1 MIADMPG
8 TRRLS
13 YRYRIYPTAAQKEAV
28 QANLDAC
35 RFIYN
40 RLLRMRIDSYQATKP
55 TLKVHVLAPGADPES
70 ERPEWLRGEDGEWVY
85 EEVPNPNYD
94 PEAKPLTK
102 FDCSKLV
109 SVIKAQAASEDGRF
123 LLKEADSSALIYA
136 NNNLDAAY
144 QAFFRR
150 AKQGGGKPGFPRFKS
165 RRNPMRA
172 YKTAGAV
179 IARREGAKWEKLKSF
194 DGAQGKWTHIYLPK
208 VGFVRAK
215 IHRMPQG
222 EQVSCAVRAEADGT
236 FFAVVNVKNAPM
248 PEAAAP
254 VAGPVGVTFGV
265 SHWAVDSDGEAR
277 DLPDT
282 SDLERRLAREKR
294 RLSRRKGARKGETK
308 SANYEKQRL
317 KVARLEAKIRR
328 KREYAVHGLT
338 SELSKTREAVAS
350 REMASK
356 DMLER
361 DSRATENIPRKA
373 RRAINKGIAE
383 GSFAE
388 VNRQL
393 AYKCAWRGT
402 PFALVPSTT
411 ATAQTCSA
419 CGHVENAV
427 ADDLR
432 PRWRCPECGTV
443 HDRKGN
449 GAQNVLEEGMRLLAE
464 AEE

>member
-109 SVIKAQAASEDGRF
+109 SVIKAQAVSEDGRF
-123 LLKEADSSALIYA
+123 FLKEADSTALIYA

-150 AKQGGGKPGFPRFKS
+150 VKQGGKPGFPRFKS
-165 RRNPMRA
+165 RKNPMRA

-194 DGAQGKWTHIYLPK
+194 EGAQGGWTHIYLPK
-208 VGFVRAK
+208 VGYVRAK

-236 FFAVVNVKNAPM
+236 YFAVVNVKNAPM
-248 PEAAAP
+248 PEAAVP
-254 VAGPVGVTFGV
+254 VAGPVGITYGV
-265 SHWAVDSDGEAR
+265 SHWAVDSDGEVR
-277 DLPDT
+277 ELPDV
-282 SDLERRLAREKR
+282 SALERRLAREKR
-294 RLSRRKGARKGETK
+294 RLARRKGAKKGEVK
-308 SANYEKQRL
+308 SANYEKQRA

-350 REMASK
+350 REMSSK
-356 DMLER
+356 DMMER
-361 DSRATENIPRKA
+361 DSRATANIPRKA

-411 ATAQTCSA
+411 ATAQTCSE
-419 CGHVENAV
+419 CGHVEKAV

-432 PRWRCPECGTV
+432 PSWRCPECGAV

-449 GAQNVLEEGMRLLAE
+449 GAQNVLEEGMRLLADT
-464 AEE
+464 AE

>member
-1 MIADMPG
+1 MSADIPG

-13 YRYRIYPTAAQKEAV
+13 YKYRIYPTEAQKEAI
-28 QANLDAC
+28 QANIDAC
-35 RFIYN
+35 RYIYN
-40 RLLRMRIDSYQATKP
+40 RLLRMRIDSYQATKQ
-55 TLKVHVLAPGADPES
+55 TLRVHVLAPGANLES
-70 ERPEWLRGEDGEWVY
+70 EHPEWLRDEDGEWVY
-85 EEVPNPNYD
+85 EEVPNPDYD
-94 PEAKPLTK
+94 PEAKALTK

-109 SVIKAQAASEDGRF
+109 STIKSQTFSEDGRLF
-123 LLKEADSSALIYA
+123 LKEADSTALIYA

-150 AKQGGGKPGFPRFKS
+150 AKKGGKPGFPRFKS
-165 RRNPMRA
+165 RKNPMRA
-172 YKTAGAV
+172 YKTGGAV
-179 IARREGAKWEKLKSF
+179 IARHNGERWEKLKSLS
-194 DGAQGKWTHIYLPK
+194 DAEGKWTHVYLPK

-265 SHWAVDSDGEAR
+265 SHWAVDSDGEVR

-294 RLSRRKGARKGETK
+294 RLSRRKGARKGEKK
-308 SANYEKQRL
+308 SANYEKQRV

-338 SELSKTREAVAS
+338 SELSKTHGAVVS

-361 DSRATENIPRKA
+361 DSRATKMIPRKA
-373 RRAINKGIAE
+373 RRSINKGITE

-393 AYKCAWRGT
+393 AYKCAWRGV

-411 ATAQTCSA
+411 ATAQTCSV
-419 CGHVENAV
+419 CGHVEKAL

-464 AEE
+464 AAE

>member
-1 MIADMPG
+1 MSADMPG

-13 YRYRIYPTAAQKEAV
+13 YKYRIYPTASQKEAI
-28 QANLDAC
+28 QANIDAC
-35 RFIYN
+35 RYIYN

-55 TLKVHVLAPGADPES
+55 TLREHVLAPGADPES
-70 ERPEWLRGEDGEWVY
+70 ERPEWLRDGDGEWVY
-85 EEVPNPNYD
+85 EEVPNPDYD
-94 PEAKPLTK
+94 PEAKALTK

-109 SVIKAQAASEDGRF
+109 STIKSQTVSEDGRLF
-123 LLKEADSSALIYA
+123 LKEADSTALIYA

-150 AKQGGGKPGFPRFKS
+150 VKQGGKPGFPRSKS
-165 RRNPMRA
+165 RKNPIRT

-179 IARREGAKWEKLKSF
+179 ISRRDGEGWEKLKSF
-194 DGAQGKWTHIYLPK
+194 TDAEGEWTHVYLPK
-208 VGFVRAK
+208 VGYVRAK

-222 EQVSCAVRAEADGT
+222 EQVSCAVRCEADGT
-236 FFAVVNVKNAPM
+236 CFAVVNVKNAPM

-265 SHWAVDSDGEAR
+265 SHWAVDSDGEVR
-277 DLPDT
+277 DLPDV
-282 SDLERRLAREKR
+282 SDLERRLVREKR
-294 RLSRRKGARKGETK
+294 RLSRRKGARKGEMK
-308 SANYEKQRL
+308 SANYEKQRV

-328 KREYAVHGLT
+328 RREYAVHGLT
-338 SELSKTREAVAS
+338 SELSKTHEAVAS

-356 DMLER
+356 NMMER

-393 AYKCAWRGT
+393 AYKCAWRGV
-402 PFALVPSTT
+402 PFALVPATT
-411 ATAQTCSA
+411 ATAQTCSE
-419 CGHVENAV
+419 CGHIEKAV

-464 AEE
+464 GAE

>member
-1 MIADMPG
+1 MSADVPG

-13 YRYRIYPTAAQKEAV
+13 YRFRIYPTEPQKEAI
-28 QANLDAC
+28 QANIDAC
-35 RFIYN
+35 RYVYN

-55 TLKVHVLAPGADPES
+55 TLKEHVLAPGADPES

-85 EEVPNPNYD
+85 EEVPNPGYD
-94 PEAKPLTK
+94 PEAKALTK

-109 SVIKAQAASEDGRF
+109 STIKSQTVSEDGRF
-123 LLKEADSSALIYA
+123 FLKEADSTALIYA

-150 AKQGGGKPGFPRFKS
+150 VKQGGKPGFPRFKS
-165 RRNPMRA
+165 RKNPMRA
-172 YKTAGAV
+172 YKTSGAAISRRGAGD
-179 IARREGAKWEKLKSF
+179 KWEKLKSF
-194 DGAQGKWTHIYLPK
+194 EVAEGKWTHIYLPK

-248 PEAAAP
+248 PETAAP

-265 SHWAVDSDGEAR
+265 SHWAVDSDGEVR

-282 SDLERRLAREKR
+282 TDLERRLAREKR

-308 SANYEKQRL
+308 SANYEKRRL

-328 KREYAVHGLT
+328 RREYAVHGLT
-338 SELSKTREAVAS
+338 SELSKTHEAVIS

-356 DMLER
+356 NMLER

-373 RRAINKGIAE
+373 RRSINKGIAE

-393 AYKCAWRGT
+393 AYKCAWRGV
-402 PFALVPSTT
+402 PFALVPATT

-419 CGHVENAV
+419 CGHVEKAV

>member
-1 MIADMPG
+1 MSADMPG

-13 YRYRIYPTAAQKEAV
+13 YKFRIYPTEAQKEAI
-28 QANLDAC
+28 QANIDAC
-35 RFIYN
+35 RYIYN

-55 TLKVHVLAPGADPES
+55 TLKVHVLAPGADPDS
-70 ERPEWLRGEDGEWVY
+70 ERPEWLRGEGGEWVY
-85 EEVPNPNYD
+85 EEVPNPDYD

-109 SVIKAQAASEDGRF
+109 STIKSQTVSEDGRF
-123 LLKEADSSALIYA
+123 FLKEADSTALIYA

-150 AKQGGGKPGFPRFKS
+150 VKQGGKPGFPRFKS

-179 IARREGAKWEKLKSF
+179 ISRRDGQGWEKLKSLSE
-194 DGAQGKWTHIYLPK
+194 AEGKWTHVYLPK
-208 VGFVRAK
+208 VGFVRAR
-215 IHRMPQG
+215 IHR
-222 EQVSCAVRAEADGT
+222 R
-236 FFAVVNVKNAPM
+236 
-248 PEAAAP
+248 
-254 VAGPVGVTFGV
+254 
-265 SHWAVDSDGEAR
+265 
-277 DLPDT
+277 
-282 SDLERRLAREKR
+282 
-294 RLSRRKGARKGETK
+294 
-308 SANYEKQRL
+308 
-317 KVARLEAKIRR
+317 
-328 KREYAVHGLT
+328 REYAVHGLT

-356 DMLER
+356 NMLER
-361 DSRATENIPRKA
+361 DTRAVEKIPRKA
-373 RRAINKGIAE
+373 RRSINKGIAE

-393 AYKCAWRGT
+393 AYKCGWRGVA
-402 PFALVPSTT
+402 FVVVPSTT

-419 CGHVENAV
+419 CGHVEQAV
-427 ADDLR
+427 ADDLK

-449 GAQNVLEEGMRLLAE
+449 GAQNVLEEGMLLLAE
-464 AEE
+464 AKE

>member
-1 MIADMPG
+1 MSADVPG

-13 YRYRIYPTAAQKEAV
+13 YKYRIYPTEAQKEAI
-28 QANLDAC
+28 QANIDAC
-35 RFIYN
+35 RYIYN
-40 RLLRMRIDSYQATKP
+40 SLLRMRIDSYQATKP
-55 TLKVHVLAPGADPES
+55 TLRTHVLAPGADPES
-70 ERPEWLRGEDGEWVY
+70 ERPEWLRGEGGEWVY
-85 EEVPNPNYD
+85 EEIPNPDYD

-109 SVIKAQAASEDGRF
+109 STIKSQTVSEDGRF
-123 LLKEADSSALIYA
+123 FLKEADSTALIYA
-136 NNNLDAAY
+136 NNNLDTAY

-150 AKQGGGKPGFPRFKS
+150 VKQGGKPGFPRFKS
-165 RRNPMRA
+165 RKNPMRA

-179 IARREGAKWEKLKSF
+179 ISRRYGEGWEKLKSLS
-194 DGAQGKWTHIYLPK
+194 DAEGKWTHVYLPK

-222 EQVSCAVRAEADGT
+222 EQVSCVVRAEADGT
-236 FFAVVNVKNAPM
+236 YYAVINVKNAPM
-248 PEAAAP
+248 SEAAAP
-254 VAGPVGVTFGV
+254 VAGPVGITFGV
-265 SHWAVDSDGEAR
+265 SHWAVDSDGEVR

-282 SDLERRLAREKR
+282 SA
-294 RLSRRKGARKGETK
+294 
-308 SANYEKQRL
+308 
-317 KVARLEAKIRR
+317 LEAKIRR

-338 SELSKTREAVAS
+338 SELSKTHEAVAS

-361 DSRATENIPRKA
+361 DSRATKTIPRKA
-373 RRAINKGIAE
+373 RRSINKGITE

-393 AYKCAWRGT
+393 AYKCAWRGV

-411 ATAQTCSA
+411 ATAQTCSV
-419 CGHVENAV
+419 CGHVEKAV

-432 PRWRCPECGTV
+432 PRWHCPECGTV

-464 AEE
+464 AAE

>member
-1 MIADMPG
+1 MSADMPG

-13 YRYRIYPTAAQKEAV
+13 YKYRIYPTEAQKEAI
-28 QANLDAC
+28 QANIDAC

-55 TLKVHVLAPGADPES
+55 MLRVHVLAPGADPES
-70 ERPEWLRGEDGEWVY
+70 ERPEWLRGEHGEWVY
-85 EEVPNPNYD
+85 EEVPNPDCD
-94 PEAKPLTK
+94 PEAKALTK
-102 FDCSKLV
+102 FDCSKLL
-109 SVIKAQAASEDGRF
+109 STIKSQTFSEDGRLF
-123 LLKEADSSALIYA
+123 LKEADSTALGYA
-136 NNNLDAAY
+136 NNNLDTAY

-150 AKQGGGKPGFPRFKS
+150 VKQGGKPGFPRFKS
-165 RRNPMRA
+165 RKNPMRA
-172 YKTAGAV
+172 YKTGGAV
-179 IARREGAKWEKLKSF
+179 IARRNGEGWEKLKSLS
-194 DGAQGKWTHIYLPK
+194 DAEGKWTHVYLPK

-222 EQVSCAVRAEADGT
+222 EQVSCTVRAEADGT

-265 SHWAVDSDGEAR
+265 SHWAVDSDGEVR

-282 SDLERRLAREKR
+282 SALERRLAREQR
-294 RLSRRKGARKGETK
+294 RLSRRKGAKKGETK
-308 SANYEKQRL
+308 SANYEKQRV

-328 KREYAVHGLT
+328 KREYAVHSLT
-338 SELSKTREAVAS
+338 SELSKMHEAVAS

-361 DSRATENIPRKA
+361 DSRTAKLIPRKA
-373 RRAINKGIAE
+373 RRAINKGISE

-393 AYKCAWRGT
+393 AYKCAWRGV

-419 CGHVENAV
+419 CGHVEKAV
-427 ADDLR
+427 ANDLR

-464 AEE
+464 AAE

>member
-1 MIADMPG
+1 MS
-8 TRRLS
+8 T
-13 YRYRIYPTAAQKEAV
+13 
-28 QANLDAC
+28 
-35 RFIYN
+35 
-40 RLLRMRIDSYQATKP
+40 
-55 TLKVHVLAPGADPES
+55 
-70 ERPEWLRGEDGEWVY
+70 
-85 EEVPNPNYD
+85 
-94 PEAKPLTK
+94 
-102 FDCSKLV
+102 
-109 SVIKAQAASEDGRF
+109 IKSQTVSEDGRF
-123 LLKEADSSALIYA
+123 FLKEADSTALIYA

-150 AKQGGGKPGFPRFKS
+150 VKQGGKPGFPRFKS

-179 IARREGAKWEKLKSF
+179 LSRRDGEGWEKLKSLSE
-194 DGAQGKWTHIYLPK
+194 AEGKWTHVYLPK

-215 IHRMPQG
+215 IHRRPQG
-222 EQVSCAVRAEADGT
+222 EQVSCAVRAEAVGT
-236 FFAVVNVKNAPM
+236 YFAVVNVKNAPM

-254 VAGPVGVTFGV
+254 VAGPVGITFGV
-265 SHWAVDSDGEAR
+265 SHWVVDSDGEVR

-294 RLSRRKGARKGETK
+294 RLSRRKGAKKGETK
-308 SANYEKQRL
+308 SANFEKQRL

-328 KREYAVHGLT
+328 RREYAVHGLT

-356 DMLER
+356 DMMER
-361 DSRATENIPRKA
+361 DSRTTENIPRKA
-373 RRAINKGIAE
+373 RRSINKGIAE

-402 PFALVPSTT
+402 AFALVPATT

-419 CGHVENAV
+419 CGHVEKAV

-432 PRWRCPECGTV
+432 PRWRCPKCGTV

>member
-1 MIADMPG
+1 MIADIPG

-13 YRYRIYPTAAQKEAV
+13 YKYRIYPTAAQKDAI

-40 RLLRMRIDSYQATKP
+40 RLLRLRIDSYQATKP
-55 TLKVHVLAPGADPES
+55 TLKVHALALGADPES
-70 ERPEWLRGEDGEWVY
+70 ERPEWLRDEDGEWVY
-85 EEVPNPNYD
+85 EEVPNPDYD
-94 PEAKPLTK
+94 PEAKALTK

-109 SVIKAQAASEDGRF
+109 KIIKNQAVSEDGRF
-123 LLKEADSSALIYA
+123 FLKEADSTALIFA

-150 AKQGGGKPGFPRFKS
+150 VKQGGKPGFPRFKS
-165 RRNPMRA
+165 RKNPIRA
-172 YKTAGAV
+172 YKTSGAA
-179 IARREGAKWEKLKSF
+179 ISRRDGDKWEKLNSF
-194 DGAQGKWTHIYLPK
+194 DGAEGKWTHIYLPK

-215 IHRMPQG
+215 IHRMPEG

-236 FFAVVNVKNAPM
+236 FLAVVNVKNAPM
-248 PEAAAP
+248 PEASSP
-254 VAGPVGVTFGV
+254 VAGPVGITYGV
-265 SHWAVDSDGEAR
+265 SHWAVDSDGEVR
-277 DLPDT
+277 DLPDM
-282 SDLERRLAREKR
+282 SSLERRLLREKR
-294 RLSRRKGARKGETK
+294 KLSRRKGARKGEAK
-308 SANYEKQRL
+308 SANYEKQRI

-350 REMASK
+350 REMSSK
-356 DMLER
+356 NMLER

-411 ATAQTCSA
+411 ATAQTCSE
-419 CGHVENAV
+419 CGHVEKTV
-427 ADDLR
+427 ADDLK

-449 GAQNVLEEGMRLLAE
+449 GAQNVLEDGLRLLAE
-464 AEE
+464 TSE

>member
-13 YRYRIYPTAAQKEAV
+13 YKYRIYPTAAQKEV
-28 QANLDAC
+28 IQANIDAC
-35 RFIYN
+35 RYVYN
-40 RLLRMRIDSYQATKP
+40 CLLRMRIDSYQATKP
-55 TLKVHVLAPGADPES
+55 TLRVHVLAPGADPES

-85 EEVPNPNYD
+85 KEVPNPDYD
-94 PEAKPLTK
+94 PEAKALTK

-109 SVIKAQAASEDGRF
+109 KTIKNQAVSEDGSF
-123 LLKEADSSALIYA
+123 FLKEADSTALIFA

-150 AKQGGGKPGFPRFKS
+150 VKQGGKPGFPRFKS
-165 RRNPMRA
+165 RKNPMRA

-179 IARREGAKWEKLKSF
+179 ISRRDGEKWEKLKSF
-194 DGAQGKWTHIYLPK
+194 DGAQGGWTHIYLPK
-208 VGFVRAK
+208 VGFVRAR

-248 PEAAAP
+248 PEASEP
-254 VAGPVGVTFGV
+254 VAGPVGITYGV
-265 SHWAVDSDGEAR
+265 SHWAVDSDGEVR

-350 REMASK
+350 REMSSK
-356 DMLER
+356 DMMER
-361 DSRATENIPRKA
+361 DSRATANIPRKA
-373 RRAINKGIAE
+373 RRAINRGIAE

-419 CGHVENAV
+419 CGHVEKAV

-432 PRWRCPECGTV
+432 PSWRCPECGTV

-449 GAQNVLEEGMRLLAE
+449 GAQNVLEEGMRLLVNTVK
-464 AEE
+464 

>member
-1 MIADMPG
+1 MSADMPG

-13 YRYRIYPTAAQKEAV
+13 YKFRIYPTEAQKEAI
-28 QANLDAC
+28 QANIDAC
-35 RFIYN
+35 RYIYN

-55 TLKVHVLAPGADPES
+55 TLRVHVLAQGADPES
-70 ERPEWLRGEDGEWVY
+70 ERPEWLRDEDGEWVY
-85 EEVPNPNYD
+85 EEVPNPDYD
-94 PEAKPLTK
+94 YEAKALTK

-109 SVIKAQAASEDGRF
+109 STIKSQTFSEDGRLF
-123 LLKEADSSALIYA
+123 LKEADSTALIYA
-136 NNNLDAAY
+136 NNNLDSAY

-150 AKQGGGKPGFPRFKS
+150 AKKGGKPGFPRFKS
-165 RRNPMRA
+165 RKNPMRA
-172 YKTAGAV
+172 YKTGGAV
-179 IARREGAKWEKLKSF
+179 IARRNGKGWEKLKSLS
-194 DGAQGKWTHIYLPK
+194 DAEGKWTHVYPPK

-222 EQVSCAVRAEADGT
+222 EQVSCVVRAEADGT

-254 VAGPVGVTFGV
+254 VAGPVGITFGV
-265 SHWAVDSDGEAR
+265 SHWAVDSDGEVR
-277 DLPDT
+277 DLPDM
-282 SDLERRLAREKR
+282 SALERRLAREQR
-294 RLSRRKGARKGETK
+294 RLSRRKGAKKGEMK
-308 SANYEKQRL
+308 SANYEKQRV

-338 SELSKTREAVAS
+338 SELSKTHEAVIS

-361 DSRATENIPRKA
+361 DSRATGNIPRKA
-373 RRAINKGIAE
+373 RRSINKGISE

-393 AYKCAWRGT
+393 AYKCAWRGV

-419 CGHVENAV
+419 CGHVEKAL

-449 GAQNVLEEGMRLLAE
+449 GAQNVLVEGMRLLAE

>member
-1 MIADMPG
+1 MSADMPG

-13 YRYRIYPTAAQKEAV
+13 YKYRIYPTEAQKEAI
-28 QANLDAC
+28 QANIDAC
-35 RFIYN
+35 RYIYN
-40 RLLRMRIDSYQATKP
+40 RLLRMRIDSYQATKQ
-55 TLKVHVLAPGADPES
+55 TLRVHVLAPGADPES

-85 EEVPNPNYD
+85 EEVPNPDYD
-94 PEAKPLTK
+94 PEAKALSK

-109 SVIKAQAASEDGRF
+109 STIKSQTFSEDGRLF
-123 LLKEADSSALIYA
+123 LKEADSTALIYA

-150 AKQGGGKPGFPRFKS
+150 AKKGGKPGFPRFKS
-165 RRNPMRA
+165 RKNPMRA
-172 YKTAGAV
+172 YKTGGAV
-179 IARREGAKWEKLKSF
+179 IARRNGEGWEKLKSF
-194 DGAQGKWTHIYLPK
+194 FDVEGKWTHVYLPK
-208 VGFVRAK
+208 VGFVRAR

-265 SHWAVDSDGEAR
+265 SHWAVDSDGEVR

-282 SDLERRLAREKR
+282 SALERRLARGKR

-308 SANYEKQRL
+308 SANYEKQRV

-338 SELSKTREAVAS
+338 SELSKMHEAVIS

-361 DSRATENIPRKA
+361 DSRATKMIPRKA
-373 RRAINKGIAE
+373 RRSINKGITE

-393 AYKCAWRGT
+393 AYKCTWRGV

-419 CGHVENAV
+419 CGHVEKAL

-449 GAQNVLEEGMRLLAE
+449 GARNVLEEGMRLLAE
-464 AEE
+464 AKE

>member
-13 YRYRIYPTAAQKEAV
+13 YKYRIYPTAAQKEV
-28 QANLDAC
+28 IQANIDAC
-35 RFIYN
+35 RYVYN
-40 RLLRMRIDSYQATKP
+40 CLLRMRIDSYQATKP
-55 TLKVHVLAPGADPES
+55 TLRVHVLAPGADPES

-85 EEVPNPNYD
+85 KEVPNPDYD
-94 PEAKPLTK
+94 PEVKALTK

-109 SVIKAQAASEDGRF
+109 KTIKNQAVSEDGSF
-123 LLKEADSSALIYA
+123 FLKEADSTALIFA

-150 AKQGGGKPGFPRFKS
+150 AKQGGKPGFPRFKS
-165 RRNPMRA
+165 RKNPMRA

-179 IARREGAKWEKLKSF
+179 ISRRDGEKREKLKSF
-194 DGAQGKWTHIYLPK
+194 DGAQGGWTHIYLPK
-208 VGFVRAK
+208 VGYVRAK

-248 PEAAAP
+248 PEASEP
-254 VAGPVGVTFGV
+254 VAGPVGITYGV
-265 SHWAVDSDGEAR
+265 SRWAVDSDGEVR
-277 DLPDT
+277 DLPDM
-282 SDLERRLAREKR
+282 SALERRLAREKR
-294 RLSRRKGARKGETK
+294 RLSRRKGAKKGEAK
-308 SANYEKQRL
+308 SSNYEKQRA

-328 KREYAVHGLT
+328 KREYTVHGLT

-350 REMASK
+350 REMSSK
-356 DMLER
+356 DMMER
-361 DSRATENIPRKA
+361 DSRATANIPRKA
-373 RRAINKGIAE
+373 RRAINRSIAE

-402 PFALVPSTT
+402 PFVLVPSTT

-419 CGHVENAV
+419 CGHVEKAV

-432 PRWRCPECGTV
+432 PSWRCPECGTV

-464 AEE
+464 AKE

>member
-1 MIADMPG
+1 MSADMPG

-13 YRYRIYPTAAQKEAV
+13 YKYRIYPTAAQKEAI

-35 RFIYN
+35 RYIYN
-40 RLLRMRIDSYQATKP
+40 RLLRLRIDSYQATKP

-70 ERPEWLRGEDGEWVY
+70 ERPEWLRDEGGEWVY
-85 EEVPNPNYD
+85 EEVPNPDYD

-109 SVIKAQAASEDGRF
+109 KIIKTQAVSEDGRF
-123 LLKEADSSALIYA
+123 FLKEADSTALIFA

-150 AKQGGGKPGFPRFKS
+150 AKQGGKPGFPRFKS
-165 RRNPMRA
+165 RKNPMRA

-179 IARREGAKWEKLKSF
+179 LARRDGEKWEKLKSF
-194 DGAQGKWTHIYLPK
+194 DGAAGKWTNIYLPK

-236 FFAVVNVKNAPM
+236 FFAVINVKNAPM
-248 PEAAAP
+248 PEASSP
-254 VAGPVGVTFGV
+254 VAGPVGLTYGV
-265 SHWAVDSDGEAR
+265 SHWAVDSDGEVR
-277 DLPDT
+277 DLPDM
-282 SDLERRLAREKR
+282 SALERRLVREKR
-294 RLSRRKGARKGETK
+294 RLSRRKGSKKGEAK
-308 SANYEKQRL
+308 SANYEKQRA

-338 SELSKTREAVAS
+338 SELSRTREAVAS
-350 REMASK
+350 REMSSK
-356 DMLER
+356 NMMER

-411 ATAQTCSA
+411 ATAQTCSE
-419 CGHVENAV
+419 CGRVEKAV
-427 ADDLR
+427 ADDLK

-449 GAQNVLEEGMRLLAE
+449 GAQNVLEEGLRLLADAVE
-464 AEE
+464 

>member
-1 MIADMPG
+1 MSADVPG

-13 YRYRIYPTAAQKEAV
+13 YRFRLYPTEAQKEAI
-28 QANLDAC
+28 QANIDAC
-35 RFIYN
+35 RYIYN
-40 RLLRMRIDSYQATKP
+40 RLLRMRIDSYQATKQ
-55 TLKVHVLAPGADPES
+55 TLRVHALAPGADPSS
-70 ERPEWLRGEDGEWVY
+70 ERPEWLRDEDGEWVY
-85 EEVPNPNYD
+85 EEVPNPDYD

-109 SVIKAQAASEDGRF
+109 SAIKSQTVSEDGRF
-123 LLKEADSSALIYA
+123 FLKEADSTALIYA

-150 AKQGGGKPGFPRFKS
+150 VKQGGKPGFPRFKS
-165 RRNPMRA
+165 RKNPMRA

-179 IARREGAKWEKLKSF
+179 ISRRDGEGWEKLKSLS
-194 DGAQGKWTHIYLPK
+194 DADGKWTHVYLPK

-236 FFAVVNVKNAPM
+236 YYAVINVKNAPM
-248 PEAAAP
+248 PDAASPA
-254 VAGPVGVTFGV
+254 AGPVGITFGV
-265 SHWAVDSDGEAR
+265 SHWAVDSDGEVR

-294 RLSRRKGARKGETK
+294 KLSRRKGAKKGEAK
-308 SANYEKQRL
+308 SANYEKQRM

-328 KREYAVHGLT
+328 KREYAVHGFT
-338 SELSKTREAVAS
+338 NELSKTREAVAS

-356 DMLER
+356 DMMER
-361 DSRATENIPRKA
+361 DTRAVEKLPRKA
-373 RRAINKGIAE
+373 RRSINKGIAE

-393 AYKCAWRGT
+393 AYKCAWRGV

-419 CGHVENAV
+419 CGHVEKAV

-464 AEE
+464 AKE

>member
-1 MIADMPG
+1 MIADMPS

-13 YRYRIYPTAAQKEAV
+13 YKYRIYPTAAQKEV
-28 QANLDAC
+28 IQANIDAC
-35 RFIYN
+35 RYVYN
-40 RLLRMRIDSYQATKP
+40 CLLRMRIDSYQATKP
-55 TLKVHVLAPGADPES
+55 TLRVHVLAPGADPES

-85 EEVPNPNYD
+85 KEVPNPDYD
-94 PEAKPLTK
+94 PEAKALTK

-109 SVIKAQAASEDGRF
+109 KTIKNQAVSEDGSF
-123 LLKEADSSALIYA
+123 FLKEADSTALISA

-150 AKQGGGKPGFPRFKS
+150 SKQGGKPGFPRFKS
-165 RRNPMRA
+165 RKNPMRA

-179 IARREGAKWEKLKSF
+179 ISRRDGEKWEKLKSF
-194 DGAQGKWTHIYLPK
+194 DGAQGGWTHIYLPK
-208 VGFVRAK
+208 VGYVRAK

-248 PEAAAP
+248 PEASEP
-254 VAGPVGVTFGV
+254 VAGPVGITYGV
-265 SHWAVDSDGEAR
+265 SRWAVDSDGEVR
-277 DLPDT
+277 DLPDM
-282 SDLERRLAREKR
+282 SALERRLAREKR
-294 RLSRRKGARKGETK
+294 RLSRRKGAKKGEAK
-308 SANYEKQRL
+308 SSNYEKQRA

-328 KREYAVHGLT
+328 KREYTVHGLT

-350 REMASK
+350 REMSSK
-356 DMLER
+356 DMMER
-361 DSRATENIPRKA
+361 DSRATANIPRKA
-373 RRAINKGIAE
+373 RRAINRGIAE

-402 PFALVPSTT
+402 PFVLVPSTT

-419 CGHVENAV
+419 CGHVEKAV
-427 ADDLR
+427 ADDLK
-432 PRWRCPECGTV
+432 PSWRCPECGTV

-464 AEE
+464 AKE